1 MAKVIAFSNQKGGV
15 GKTTTCVN
23 LAAYTARAGKRVLVV
38 DMDPQ
43 GNASSAL
50 GFFERKDKKSV
61 YEVLVGDIEAAGAV
75 KKTETEWLDIIT
87 SSGDLAGAELELA
100 QVMIGRERVLDEKLE
115 AVKEGYDFV
124 FIDCPPSLGLL
135 TVNSLAAADG
145 VVVPIQCEYFALE
158 GLSQM
163 MNTIKLV
170 KKFLRPA
177 IEVEGVVITLYD
189 GRAKLSKGVVG
200 EIEKVFGDKV
210 YLTKIPRNVRL
221 AEAPSYGKP
230 VSDYD
235 PKCAGAQA
243 YEKLAEEFLRRINK

>member
-61 YEVLVGDIEAAGAV
+61 YEVIAGDIDAAGAV
-75 KKTETEWLDIIT
+75 KKTETEGLDIIT

-100 QVMIGRERVLDEKLE
+100 QVMIGRERVLDEKIE
-115 AVKEGYDFV
+115 EVKENYDFV

-210 YLTKIPRNVRL
+210 YQTKIPRNVRL